1 MTSPADCTPELAD
14 RSVDLVVTSPPFL
27 DIVDYEGDNWLR
39 CWFAGID
46 PRAVKLDRHRDVADW
61 EAFVRRVFVELARVT
76 RPGGWVAF
84 EVGEVRGG
92 KILLERHVVA
102 AIVGLPFAVAGVM
115 VNQQSF
121 TKTANCW
128 GVSNNTGGTNSN
140 RIVLARR
147 L

>member
-1 MTSPADCTPELAD
+1 MTGPADRTPALSD
-14 RSVDLVVTSPPFL
+14 GSIDLVVTSPPFL

-46 PRAVKLDRHRDVADW
+46 PSTVKIDRHRGVVDW
-61 EAFVRRVFVELARVT
+61 ENFVRRVFQELARVT
-76 RPGGWVAF
+76 RPGGTVAF

-92 KILLERHVVA
+92 KILLERHVIN
-102 AIVGLPFAVAGVM
+102 AIAGLPFEVLGVM

-128 GVSNNTGGTNSN
+128 GVGNNSAGTNSN